1 MVKYIAIYFVV
12 KIYFNI
18 YNLFT
23 IFHPIKVLIYNE
35 MRVEVIDRT
44 IIGVGDERGGCSTSK
59 LFQIL
64 IRQCGLLKGS
74 ITHRKFIV
82 SVKLLHIF
90 EHFGGMETWRAL
102 TTITQLFSSTAG
114 AFSQNQKIVS
124 TSFNIFGWKS
134 RVEAHLLKMIF

>member
-64 IRQCGLLKGS
+64 IRQCGLLKDS
-74 ITHRKFIV
+74 IPHRKFIV
-82 SVKLLHIF
+82 SVKLLHTF
-90 EHFGGMETWRAL
+90 EHFGGMESPNNYYAIVFQHRGG
-102 TTITQLFSSTAG
+102 IFS
-114 AFSQNQKIVS
+114 
-124 TSFNIFGWKS
+124 KS
-134 RVEAHLLKMIF
+134 ENCLNKFQHFRLEK

>member
-18 YNLFT
+18 YNLLT

-64 IRQCGLLKGS
+64 IRQCGLLKDS

-82 SVKLLHIF
+82 SVKLLHTF
-90 EHFGGMETWRAL
+90 EHFGGDGD
-102 TTITQLFSSTAG
+102 STLLYYIYLSLG
-114 AFSQNQKIVS
+114 FG
-124 TSFNIFGWKS
+124 NIDDRHS
-134 RVEAHLLKMIF
+134 RPTR